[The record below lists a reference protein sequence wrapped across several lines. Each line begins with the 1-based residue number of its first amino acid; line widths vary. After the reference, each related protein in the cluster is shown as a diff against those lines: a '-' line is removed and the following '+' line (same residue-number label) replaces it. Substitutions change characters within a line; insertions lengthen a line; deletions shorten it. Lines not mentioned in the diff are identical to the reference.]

1 VGRPVKLITA
11 ILTL

>member
-1 VGRPVKLITA
+1 MISKLLETA